1 MPALNRDA
9 EWLVSNFDGPPR
21 EIILKISR
29 PTGGLNS
36 EGKKVTELVH
46 VEKFSSSV
54 SDAFLSLFAKKQI
67 EELQEVEGVC
77 SLARAVAP
85 SESFSVSPPAGKLFA
100 IHIRDVQLD
109 VACAPIILPG
119 STADTAETFR
129 ANLLTYL
136 KRDVKRCV
144 SILHQAMIAEVERR
158 GWSFND
164 LRRGERAKE
173 RWREVCA
180 VAHPLWLAY
189 MTEPERGA
197 FAKTSR
203 ETIIKNLT
211 TGRLSSK
218 NFVRKRTHRLT
229 SAKTKDETPRVR
241 KGSKKLRRPH

>member
-1 MPALNRDA
+1 L
-9 EWLVSNFDGPPR
+9 SNFDGHPR

-36 EGKKVTELVH
+36 EGKKVTELIH

-54 SDAFLSLFAKKQI
+54 SDLALSLFAKNQIAELQGI
-67 EELQEVEGVC
+67 EEMC
-77 SLARAVAP
+77 RLAEAVTP
-85 SESFSVSPPAGKLFA
+85 SDSSSVPASPGKLFA

-109 VACAPIILPG
+109 IASAPIILPG
-119 STADTAETFR
+119 SPSDTVETFL
-129 ANLLTYL
+129 ANLLGHL
-136 KRDVKRCV
+136 KSEVKRCV

-173 RWREVCA
+173 RWREICA
-180 VAHPLWLAY
+180 TTHPLWLAY
-189 MTEPERGA
+189 MTEAERGA

-211 TGRLSSK
+211 TGRVSSK
-218 NFVRKRTHRLT
+218 NFVRTRTPRLT
-229 SAKTKDETPRVR
+229 SVKTRDKIPRVR
-241 KGSKKLRRPH
+241 KGLKKPR